1 MVGELMKFYKEAINN
16 LNLGIGYT
24 VYDNDWEN
32 IHWAAEISQDTL
44 DKIEVEAKR
53 LKDKHE
59 YETYSRI
66 RARNYPPVG
75 DQLDAL
81 YHAGL
86 FPKEMADKIK
96 AVKEQI
102 PKPEQ
107 LNGD

>member
-1 MVGELMKFYKEAINN
+1 MEFYRQAINN

-24 VYDNDWEN
+24 VYNNDWEN
-32 IHWAAEISQDTL
+32 IQWAEEISKTTL

-53 LKDKHE
+53 LKDKYE
-59 YETYSRI
+59 YETYARI
-66 RARNYPPVG
+66 RARNYPPIG

-96 AVKEQI
+96 AVKEQF
-102 PKPEQ
+102 PKPEL
-107 LNGD
+107 LNGN